1 VVQAGVACKR
11 RHVGNEANQTA
22 MDETTTTAETANA
35 PELQRELPNSAPGK
49 VLSPAA
55 RRALE
60 EAAARKA
67 EIDARSD
74 DLTRVPEVDGRGGLE
89 PVRYNDWEIKGLT
102 SDF

>member
-1 VVQAGVACKR
+1 MIA
-11 RHVGNEANQTA
+11 TA
-22 MDETTTTAETANA
+22 SATQPIDE
-35 PELQRELPNSAPGK
+35 PELPRELPNAAPGK
-49 VLSPAA
+49 TLTAAA

-67 EIDARSD
+67 ELDAKAE
-74 DLTRVPEVDGRGGLE
+74 DLTKVREVDGRGGLE